1 MAAVSDFRALGITL
15 TPAPI
20 FCECSDDLGD
30 GSSFLGDPRSR
41 EFDSHGRDRRARLLS
56 TASLSQFLAS
66 ISTPDPLGWSDLDRI
81 LDRNGARLHT
91 LAVSQSWCPHRGG
104 LDAPAHAWTGL
115 GDPTTHDRTTGV
127 FYNSRAVL
135 FWDRVDLAH
144 LHALCRYRLYGL
156 PEAGL
161 GPISTFLW
169 TADIWAVACERHSG
183 VRYYP
188 SRIVALPTA
197 GSTALSYIS
206 GDAAVSGLFF
216 IHDVHYLSKVTR
228 KVRLNKIFSLSLLL
242 ITTVS
247 LMTPVQA
254 HADDDFFSRTKSFLQ
269 SASGRKESN
278 KEDKDHEDEKR
289 DDDEKRNHK
298 RHGRSPHFDTT
309 IIAGTIYDSSNA
321 RVNGDK
327 DFERVTVTCNGVVKT
342 GDIGSNGGYTV
353 TFRSNQCKEGDS
365 VTTSA
370 VTESGSGSNTT
381 RVYGDDEE
389 GPCGDTDVTVLD
401 VSVPEFGLIGGIFT
415 ALASVGGYLKL
426 RKRQN

>member
-1 MAAVSDFRALGITL
+1 M
-15 TPAPI
+15 
-20 FCECSDDLGD
+20 
-30 GSSFLGDPRSR
+30 GDPRSC
-41 EFDSHGRDRRARLLS
+41 EFDSHGRDRWDRVLS
-56 TASLSQFLAS
+56 IASLSQFLAS
-66 ISTPDPLGWSDLDRI
+66 ISAPDPLGWSDLDLV
-81 LDRNGARLHT
+81 LDPRGARLHT
-91 LAVSQSWCPHRGG
+91 LAVPQSWGPHRSG
-104 LDAPAHAWTGL
+104 LDASAHAWTSL
-115 GDPTTHDRTTGV
+115 RDPTAHDRTAGV
-127 FYNSRAVL
+127 LYNCRAVL

-144 LHALCRYRLYGL
+144 FHALCRYRLYGL
-156 PEAGL
+156 PEAIL

-206 GDAAVSGLFF
+206 GDAPVSGLFF

-254 HADDDFFSRTKSFLQ
+254 HADDDFFSRSLSFLRRQESSQQ
-269 SASGRKESN
+269 SKNS
-278 KEDKDHEDEKR
+278 KEDKEHEDEKR

-415 ALASVGGYLKL
+415 ALASVAGYLKL
-426 RKRQN
+426 RPKLLV